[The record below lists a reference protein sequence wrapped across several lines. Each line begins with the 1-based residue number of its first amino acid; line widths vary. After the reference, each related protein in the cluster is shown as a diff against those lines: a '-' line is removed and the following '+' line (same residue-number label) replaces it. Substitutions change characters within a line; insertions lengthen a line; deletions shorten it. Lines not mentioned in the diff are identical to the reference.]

1 MQGCQESRQLRHD
14 KTCHVLA
21 IGWVTL
27 SGKGVSR
34 RYRRRQGLCLRLHP
48 VNVIITSVLSGATA
62 A

>member
-1 MQGCQESRQLRHD
+1 METIGGQAVTL
-14 KTCHVLA
+14 LLLLL

-34 RYRRRQGLCLRLHP
+34 RYLRRQGLCLRLHP

-62 A
+62 S